1 MTNYQG
7 APLNE
12 QVKVLLEK
20 NLEYSKEIFEIS
32 KKVKRYILWGRI
44 MTALSL
50 IIFVV
55 LPIILGIV
63 YLPSIF
69 ENMMS
74 NFLPPGMGQLDVLQD
89 LFGGQNVNQ
98 QDLMQTIEESGGP
111 LNFYQNILDQYK

>member
-74 NFLPPGMGQLDVLQD
+74 NFLPPGMGQSDVLQD